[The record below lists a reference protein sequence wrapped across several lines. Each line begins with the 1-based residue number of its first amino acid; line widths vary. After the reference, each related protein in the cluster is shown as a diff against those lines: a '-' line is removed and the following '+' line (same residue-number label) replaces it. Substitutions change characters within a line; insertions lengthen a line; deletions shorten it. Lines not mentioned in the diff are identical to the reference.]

1 MKIAVLIFIIF
12 LVIVIFR
19 FFSSINKKKYS
30 NNREENVI
38 DLEKDPNSDE
48 YKPKEWLMFSLQS
61 IIMKLQ
67 ISEAIEI
74 LKDTLYLDR
83 YGF

>member
-19 FFSSINKKKYS
+19 FFRNLNKKNIS
-30 NNREENVI
+30 NNKEENVI

-48 YKPKEWLMFSLQS
+48 YKPKE
-61 IIMKLQ
+61 
-67 ISEAIEI
+67 
-74 LKDTLYLDR
+74 
-83 YGF
+83 

>member
-19 FFSSINKKKYS
+19 FFSNLNKKNIS
-30 NNREENVI
+30 NNKEENVI

-48 YKPKEWLMFSLQS
+48 YKPKE
-61 IIMKLQ
+61 
-67 ISEAIEI
+67 
-74 LKDTLYLDR
+74 
-83 YGF
+83 